1 MIDVGGAVDVGVAM
15 GVEGLGLLVWVW
27 FCYHG
32 CAFGFAMGLGLGLP
46 PRVMGTVGC
55 FFFFFFFFFFGVDG
69 RLWVA
74 GGGGVKCV

>member
-15 GVEGLGLLVWVW
+15 SVEGLGLLVWVW
-27 FCYHG
+27 VCYHG

-55 FFFFFFFFFFGVDG
+55 FFFGVDD

-74 GGGGVKCV
+74 SGGGVKCV